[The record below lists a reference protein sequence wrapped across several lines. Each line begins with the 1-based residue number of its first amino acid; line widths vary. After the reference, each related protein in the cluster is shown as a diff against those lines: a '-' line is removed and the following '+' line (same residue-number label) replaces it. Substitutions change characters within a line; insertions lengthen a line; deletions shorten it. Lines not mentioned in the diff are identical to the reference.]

1 LAILTLKRRSDFLRV
16 RDGRR
21 WSGPAFVVEAKP
33 RAGDCPVADARFGF
47 TVSRRCGGAVD
58 RNRIRRR
65 LRAAVTG
72 LAPGYARPSYDYVL
86 IARRAALDRPFAL
99 LRSELIAAFERVNTR
114 GRPRHKA

>member
-21 WSGPAFVVEAKP
+21 WSGPAFAVEAKLRP
-33 RAGDCPVADARFGF
+33 GDGPAAHARFGF

-65 LRAAVTG
+65 LRAAVTD
-72 LAPGYARPSYDYVL
+72 LAAGHANPGYDYVL
-86 IARRAALDRPFAL
+86 IARKAALDRPFAL
-99 LRSELIAAFERVNTR
+99 LKTELIAAFERVNPR
-114 GRPRHKA
+114 VGPRHKA